1 MANLILNTP
10 GGNNQVPAGQSLIG
24 AKNNGGTV
32 VNGFTNKLFVIDLED
47 LPDSF
52 DLDYFPKGIADYTL
66 SSPAALFSLN
76 PGHWD
81 DPSIVARY
89 FVSKQN
95 IKLKEVHY
103 WDLIANHEWN
113 FIFNKRNFDLI
124 PSDKIMA
131 TSTSTI
137 PNDWEL
143 LDNVY
148 HKHIMTFS
156 NLTLVAEHE
165 YMIPSYAFDNDV
177 YQKCPIYNNRT
188 ERNYYEY
195 MQYRMNPEGTGG
207 NGMSSNGLYK
217 MIPLELVIE
226 VNGETLTVLF

>member
-1 MANLILNTP
+1 MSDSILNT
-10 GGNNQVPAGQSLIG
+10 NGQNKIDNDLVFVG
-24 AKNNGGTV
+24 AKQNGQYMT
-32 VNGFTNKLFVIDLED
+32 GFTDKIFVIDLEK
-47 LPDSF
+47 LPDQF
-52 DLDYFPKGIADYTL
+52 DLDYFPKAIADYTL
-66 SSPAALFSLN
+66 SSPAALFSLQ

-81 DPSIVARY
+81 DPSIVTRY
-89 FVSKQN
+89 FVTKQD

-103 WDLIANHEWN
+103 WDLIENHEWN
-113 FIFNKRNFDLI
+113 FIFNRRFFYLPN

-177 YQKCPIYNNRT
+177 YKNCPIYNNHKT
-188 ERNYYEY
+188 VSDYYY
-195 MQYRMNPEGTGG
+195 LQYRSNPEGSGG
-207 NGMSSNGLYK
+207 NDCTSNSLYK

-226 VNGETLTVLF
+226 VNSETLTVLF